1 MRPPPTIVG
10 LLLLIFLILAGL
22 VTIILNGMWP
32 MGSMELQK
40 WREWE
45 SRMTRPPVNE
55 VFYIAAL
62 SVLLLVLCMVFCA
75 MLFVHHK
82 RHSFEEKAQS
92 YIKMPFAQAQSEL
105 KLSSRSRYFS
115 LFNYYMGATYI
126 ESYAGVGNPT
136 YLDDTP
142 WYRAY
147 CYYNGRGEAVCF
159 LVDENS
165 KDRESRPIIDCY
177 TTRLCKMSFNMKA
190 FIGGDVSRLYEQLGQ
205 PATDGWWHKTD
216 NFGMKQEGH
225 HRVITYLIKG
235 EFYLSNY
242 VYRFVVDDEGKVME
256 LKVERARFFEEV

>member
-1 MRPPPTIVG
+1 MRLPPTIFC
-10 LLLLIFLILAGL
+10 LILLIFCTLASL
-22 VTIILNGMWP
+22 VIIIVNGFWP
-32 MGSMELQK
+32 MRYLEQQK
-40 WREWE
+40 WKDWE
-45 SRMTRPPVNE
+45 SSMTSPPVND
-55 VFYIAAL
+55 VFYIVVL
-62 SVLLLVLCMVFCA
+62 FVLLIVLCLVFWFT
-75 MLFVHHK
+75 LFVHYK
-82 RHSFEEKAQS
+82 RYSFEFNAGE
-92 YIKMPFAQAQSEL
+92 YIGEPFVKAQSEL
-105 KLSSRSRYFS
+105 KLSNRKKYYS

-126 ESYAGVGNPT
+126 ESYAGVGNPI

-142 WYRAY
+142 MYRAY

-165 KDRESRPIIDCY
+165 KDRERKSIIDCY
-177 TTRLCKMSFNMKA
+177 TTRLCKMSFNMEV

-242 VYRFVVDDEGKVME
+242 VYRFVVNGEDVVEE
-256 LKVERARFFEEV
+256 LKVERLRFLEEV